1 MIGINPAVFWE
12 MSITEITL
20 AIKGFSE
27 LNGGSKDKPMSK
39 DELEELRE
47 RYPDY

>member
-1 MIGINPAVFWE
+1 

-27 LNGGSKDKPMSK
+27 FNGGSKDKPMGK
-39 DELEELRE
+39 NELNELME
-47 RYPDY
+47 LYPDT